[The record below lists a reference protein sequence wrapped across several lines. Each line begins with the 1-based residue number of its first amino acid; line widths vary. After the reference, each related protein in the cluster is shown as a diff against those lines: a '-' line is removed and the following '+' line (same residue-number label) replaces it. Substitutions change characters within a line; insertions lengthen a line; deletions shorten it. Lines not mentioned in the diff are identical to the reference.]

1 MTTPLMPPRPL
12 DYAEYECA
20 LTGTVAKG
28 EESTPD
34 ELGNL
39 PDGWIRVTIERRV
52 LNSAWLNIQGAKQ
65 LLLERALSQLPKLS
79 ETALAIQQSVIALSV
94 NAQFHA
100 LEKDTPRY
108 LTEKET
114 VFVSPPEQDD
124 DVLQSF
130 NTIRAT
136 LGLDV
141 LELDEEDEDENEDE
155 SGVHEDAS
163 DSADTSSEV

>member
-1 MTTPLMPPRPL
+1 MTTTLTPPHPL

-28 EESTPD
+28 EEPTPD

-39 PDGWIRVTIERRV
+39 PDGWIRITIERRV

-79 ETALAIQQSVIALSV
+79 ETALAIQQSIIALSV

-124 DVLQSF
+124 DVWQSL
-130 NTIRAT
+130 NTIRTT
-136 LGLDV
+136 LGLDA
-141 LELDEEDEDENEDE
+141 LELDDEDDEENE
-155 SGVHEDAS
+155 SGTEEEEEA
-163 DSADTSSEV
+163 DSSAVTPDV